1 MKSTKLILA
10 AIAIA
15 SFGLIGGALYFQL
28 VQYME
33 PCPWCVIQRYLFI
46 ALGLTCL
53 VSLFLSAKG
62 RQGGTWLALL
72 FALGGVGASGWHVW
86 IKAHPAISCGLDP
99 METSLNH
106 IFTAKLV
113 PVLFR
118 ANGMCTDE
126 LEPFFGLQLPSWS
139 LIWFSGFAIVLLILA
154 LRGKKA

>member
-1 MKSTKLILA
+1 MKPTKPILA
-10 AIAIA
+10 AITLA
-15 SFGLIGGALYFQL
+15 SFGLIGGALYFQI
-28 VQYME
+28 VEYME
-33 PCPWCVIQRYLFI
+33 PCPWCVIQRYFFI
-46 ALGLTCL
+46 ALGITCL
-53 VSLFLSAKG
+53 VSLFLPDKG
-62 RQGGTWLALL
+62 ARRGIWLALL
-72 FALGGVGASGWHVW
+72 FALGGAASAGWHVW

-106 IFTAKLV
+106 IFPAKLL

-139 LIWFSGFAIVLLILA
+139 LIWFVGFVIVLGFLA